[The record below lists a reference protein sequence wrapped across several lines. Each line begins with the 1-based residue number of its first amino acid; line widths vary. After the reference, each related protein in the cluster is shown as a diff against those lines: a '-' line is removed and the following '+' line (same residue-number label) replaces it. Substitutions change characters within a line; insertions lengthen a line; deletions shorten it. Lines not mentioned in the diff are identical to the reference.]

1 MSEGVVGYE
10 RILKMLTVKDNELV
24 VEEKG
29 LNSVEKFL
37 FSRQLMYWQVYRH
50 KTVVASEKML
60 VKIIE
65 RAQFLFNKQ
74 DSSVKTGGLL
84 DYFLANPNI
93 ELATLDLS
101 TYCNLDDTDIM
112 FAIKQWQ
119 NNSDTV
125 LSMLCKGLL
134 NRKCFKCQIQA
145 TPITDSQWEKANQS
159 IKERLSLSDEDL
171 SFLCFKG
178 TVSNTLYKND
188 NETIKIL
195 LKSGEIAN
203 ISSIQNALIV
213 ESLSAPV
220 KKFYICL
227 LNE

>member
-1 MSEGVVGYE
+1 
-10 RILKMLTVKDNELV
+10 
-24 VEEKG
+24 
-29 LNSVEKFL
+29 
-37 FSRQLMYWQVYRH
+37 
-50 KTVVASEKML
+50 
-60 VKIIE
+60 
-65 RAQFLFNKQ
+65 
-74 DSSVKTGGLL
+74 
-84 DYFLANPNI
+84 
-93 ELATLDLS
+93 
-101 TYCNLDDTDIM
+101 
-112 FAIKQWQ
+112 
-119 NNSDTV
+119 
-125 LSMLCKGLL
+125 MLCKGLL

-145 TPITDSQWEKANQS
+145 TPITDQQWEKANQG
-159 IKERLSLSDEDL
+159 IKARLDLNDDDL

>member
-1 MSEGVVGYE
+1 
-10 RILKMLTVKDNELV
+10 
-24 VEEKG
+24 
-29 LNSVEKFL
+29 
-37 FSRQLMYWQVYRH
+37 
-50 KTVVASEKML
+50 
-60 VKIIE
+60 
-65 RAQFLFNKQ
+65 
-74 DSSVKTGGLL
+74 
-84 DYFLANPNI
+84 
-93 ELATLDLS
+93 
-101 TYCNLDDTDIM
+101 
-112 FAIKQWQ
+112 
-119 NNSDTV
+119 
-125 LSMLCKGLL
+125 MLCKGLL

-145 TPITDSQWEKANQS
+145 TPISDQQWEKANQN

-195 LKSGEIAN
+195 LKTGEIAN